1 MRNGGRLENLHP
13 HYAKNMNKTRL
24 CQYSNKGDNCL
35 MSHYYKCNNRIIYTV
50 KCNKK
55 NEPLNSAQKGQG
67 NLHPRDTVYARS

>member
-55 NEPLNSAQKGQG
+55 NEPLNSA
-67 NLHPRDTVYARS
+67 